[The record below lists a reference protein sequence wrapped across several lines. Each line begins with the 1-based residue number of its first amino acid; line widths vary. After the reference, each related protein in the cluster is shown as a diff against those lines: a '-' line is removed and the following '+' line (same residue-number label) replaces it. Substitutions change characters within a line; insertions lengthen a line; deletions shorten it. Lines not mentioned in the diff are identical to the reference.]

1 MAELPGEG
9 PRAWMRWGSTARR
22 VPLAADWKWVMA
34 GDRIKEAAQGPTKAP
49 PASGCLFV
57 LAAPSGGGKTSLV
70 AALLEREPGI
80 RLSVSYTT
88 RAPRP
93 GERDGVHYHFVDEP
107 GFLELKAKGEFLE
120 HAFVHGNWYAT
131 SATWLRQEVQHGH
144 DVLLEID
151 WQGAEQVRKLM
162 PEAVHI
168 FILPPSL
175 ASLKER
181 LEKRGQDA
189 PEVIVRRLE
198 AAREEMRHCG
208 EFDYVIMNQDFARAV
223 DDLSAIVRAA
233 RLTAARQQ
241 VRHAALIAL
250 LLNR

>member
-1 MAELPGEG
+1 MTQPTVIA
-9 PRAWMRWGSTARR
+9 
-22 VPLAADWKWVMA
+22 
-34 GDRIKEAAQGPTKAP
+34 TKAP

-70 AALLEREPGI
+70 KALLEREPGM

-93 GERDGVHYHFVDEP
+93 GEVDGVDYHFVDEP
-107 GFLELKAKGEFLE
+107 AFTTLKDKGEFLE

-131 SATWLRQEVQHGH
+131 SATWLAREVQAGH

-151 WQGAEQVRKLM
+151 WQGARQVRKLI
-162 PEAVHI
+162 PGSVLI
-168 FILPPSL
+168 FILPPTLESL
-175 ASLKER
+175 EQR
-181 LEKRGQDA
+181 LNKRGQDA
-189 PEVIVRRLE
+189 PDVIARRVE

-223 DDLSAIVRAA
+223 DDLSVIVRAA
-233 RLTAARQQ
+233 RLTAPRQQ
-241 VRHAALIAL
+241 VRHAALIADL
-250 LLNR
+250 LK

>member
-1 MAELPGEG
+1 MTSPAVI
-9 PRAWMRWGSTARR
+9 A
-22 VPLAADWKWVMA
+22 
-34 GDRIKEAAQGPTKAP
+34 TKAP

-70 AALLEREPGI
+70 RALLEREPGI

-93 GERDGVHYHFVDEP
+93 GEQDGLHYHFVDEP
-107 GFLELKAKGEFLE
+107 AFMALRERGEFLE
-120 HAFVHGNWYAT
+120 HAHVHGYWYAT

-151 WQGAEQVRKLM
+151 WQGAQQVRRLI

-189 PEVIVRRLE
+189 PSVIARRLD

-233 RLTAARQQ
+233 RLTATRQQ
-241 VRHAALIAL
+241 VRHAALIAQ

>member
-1 MAELPGEG
+1 MTSPT
-9 PRAWMRWGSTARR
+9 PI
-22 VPLAADWKWVMA
+22 V
-34 GDRIKEAAQGPTKAP
+34 TKAP

-70 AALLEREPGI
+70 RSLLEREPGI

-93 GERDGVHYHFVDEP
+93 GEQEGIHYHFVDEP
-107 GFLELKAKGEFLE
+107 KFMALKGRGEFLE
-120 HAFVHGNWYAT
+120 HAHVHGHWYAT

-151 WQGAEQVRKLM
+151 WQGALQVRRLM
-162 PEAVHI
+162 PDAVHI

-189 PEVIVRRLE
+189 PEVIARRLD

-241 VRHAALIAL
+241 VRHATLISQ

>member
-1 MAELPGEG
+1 MTVIATNP
-9 PRAWMRWGSTARR
+9 
-22 VPLAADWKWVMA
+22 
-34 GDRIKEAAQGPTKAP
+34 P

-70 AALLEREPGI
+70 RELLLREPGM

-88 RAPRP
+88 RPPRP
-93 GERDGVHYHFVDEP
+93 GETNGVDYHFVDEAR
-107 GFLELKAKGEFLE
+107 FKELEKAGEFLE

-131 SATWLRQEVQHGH
+131 SATWLKEQIAEGH

-151 WQGAEQVRKLM
+151 WQGARQVRNLI
-162 PEAVHI
+162 PGSVLI

-175 ASLKER
+175 ASLRER
-181 LEKRGQDA
+181 LQKRGQDSDA
-189 PEVIVRRLE
+189 VITRRME

-223 DDLSAIVRAA
+223 DDLSVIVRAA
-233 RLTAARQQ
+233 RLAAPRQQ
-241 VRHAALIAL
+241 VRHAALIADL
-250 LLNR
+250 LHS